1 MSFLETSWTSR
12 WSYSGRSDAADPMGL
27 RLVDSSDTTGA
38 PTDDAFKAFRA
49 SESLPGRLQRPSAEN
64 SGVRTAE
71 DVESPA
77 TDPAAPQ
84 APSLRVGPLLHQ
96 SPRLIDGG
104 RRAKAPQ

>member
-49 SESLPGRLQRPSAEN
+49 SESLPGPVQRPSAEG
-64 SGVRTAE
+64 SGVKTAKN
-71 DVESPA
+71 VESPA
-77 TDPAAPQ
+77 TGPAAPETEHH
-84 APSLRVGPLLHQ
+84 R
-96 SPRLIDGG
+96 
-104 RRAKAPQ
+104 